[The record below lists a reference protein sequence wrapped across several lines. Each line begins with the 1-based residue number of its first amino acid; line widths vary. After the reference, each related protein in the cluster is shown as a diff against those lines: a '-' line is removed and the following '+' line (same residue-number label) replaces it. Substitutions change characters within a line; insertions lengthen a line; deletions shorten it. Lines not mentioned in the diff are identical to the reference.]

1 MRELES
7 LVADMMILVL
17 SDTHFRRPGERL
29 PRDIEEAAAT
39 ADLIVHCGDFEALSA
54 YEYLGKL
61 GQLVAVRGN
70 MDEPALKE
78 FLPET
83 VTFEAAGR
91 KIGVVHGRGA
101 PRGLAER
108 AAGMFSGVDA
118 VLFGHSHQPYREV
131 KDGVLLF
138 NPGSPTDRVFAP
150 YNAYGIVAV
159 TAEGIQARTVR
170 V

>member
-1 MRELES
+1 MK
-7 LVADMMILVL
+7 ILVI

-29 PRDIEEAAAT
+29 PRAVEEAAAA

-54 YEYLGKL
+54 YEYFRRLGR
-61 GQLVAVRGN
+61 VAAVRGN
-70 MDEPALKE
+70 MDEPALKKI
-78 FLPET
+78 LPET

-91 KIGVVHGRGA
+91 KIGAVHGWGA

-108 AAGMFSGVDA
+108 AAAMFPGVEA
-118 VLFGHSHQPYREV
+118 VLFGHSHYPCREV

-138 NPGSPTDRVFAP
+138 NPGSPTDRVYAP
-150 YNAYGIVAV
+150 YNSYGVVEITVD
-159 TAEGIQARTVR
+159 GIEARIVR

>member
-1 MRELES
+1 MAAKGERRGVGMS
-7 LVADMMILVL
+7 GTAIRILVI
-17 SDTHFRRPGERL
+17 SDTHFRRAEERL

-91 KIGVVHGRGA
+91 KIGAVHGRGA

-108 AAGMFSGVDA
+108 AAGMFSGVEA
-118 VLFGHSHQPYREV
+118 VL
-131 KDGVLLF
+131 
-138 NPGSPTDRVFAP
+138 
-150 YNAYGIVAV
+150 
-159 TAEGIQARTVR
+159 
-170 V
+170 